1 GIPEETEFD
10 LDLPATLPILALK
23 DTVVFPQSM
32 MPLAIGQ
39 ERSIR
44 LIDDVVSGDRFLALV
59 TARDASVDTP
69 RFGDVV
75 EVRTGA
81 IVHKMIRIPDGT
93 LRILVGGLQRIKLAK
108 RVSED
113 PYLVGEFDAFPDE
126 NDDTPEVE
134 ALTRNVQGLFA
145 KIIGL
150 APYLP
155 AELQLAA
162 TNVDDPSALAHL
174 VASTLRTIPTEERQQ
189 LLEEPDVEKRLRHVS
204 AILSREAEVLELG
217 SNIPS

>member
-1 GIPEETEFD
+1 
-10 LDLPATLPILALK
+10 
-23 DTVVFPQSM
+23 M

-59 TARDASVDTP
+59 TAKDASIDAP
-69 RFGDVV
+69 GFDDIYDVGTV
-75 EVRTGA
+75 A
-81 IVHKMIRIPDGT
+81 IVHKMIKIPDGT
-93 LRILVGGLQRIKLAK
+93 LRILVGGLHRVKLVE
-108 RVSED
+108 RVSDD
-113 PYLVGEFDAFPDE
+113 PYLVGEFDALPDE

-162 TNVDDPSALAHL
+162 ANVDDPSALAHL
-174 VASTLRTIPTEERQQ
+174 VASTLRTIPTEERQE
-189 LLEEPDVEKRLRHVS
+189 LLETGGRRAAVAARSRRSSRARPRCSSS
-204 AILSREAEVLELG
+204 ARRSSRRSSPRWRRA
-217 SNIPS
+217 SASTSCASS